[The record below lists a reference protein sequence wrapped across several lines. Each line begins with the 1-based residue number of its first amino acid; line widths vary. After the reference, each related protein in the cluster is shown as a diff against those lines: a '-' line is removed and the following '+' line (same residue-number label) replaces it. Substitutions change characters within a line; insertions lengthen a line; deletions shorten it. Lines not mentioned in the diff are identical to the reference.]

1 MDSKILCVEDE
12 QLILEDLAD
21 ELEDNGY
28 EVIKA
33 QNGKEAIEVLKYDY
47 VDLILSDVMMPL
59 IDGYK
64 LLELVRE
71 RLPQHDETPFV
82 YLTAKSSREDEI
94 RAKSLGVD
102 DFIPKPIDY
111 DLLLA
116 TVKARLARN
125 KKIKETNESRLKRI
139 YYSMKEDQG
148 FKEPLSV
155 SIVAKSH
162 DFVRPIEGALTE
174 LGCLVEFIP
183 EDHLKVRK
191 DSIQKNDLCYMVYS
205 KIVHYHISAMI
216 AQKTT
221 HNRGR
226 TVLMCNGNTDNNL
239 KESFIEQGIGT
250 LIEHPYPPVA
260 IFKTVL
266 DATKN
271 KAR

>member
-1 MDSKILCVEDE
+1 MNEKILCVEDE
-12 QLILEDLAD
+12 QLILDDIAD

-33 QNGKEAIEVLKYDY
+33 NNGKEAIEILKYDY

-71 RLPQHDETPFV
+71 RLPQHDETPFI

-102 DFIPKPIDY
+102 DFIRKPIDY

-116 TVKARLARN
+116 TLKARLARN
-125 KKIKETNESRLKRI
+125 RKIKETNESRLKKI

-148 FKEPLSV
+148 FKEPLSI

-162 DFVRPIEGALTE
+162 DFVSPIESALNQ
-174 LGCLVEFIP
+174 LGCLVEFIS
-183 EDHLKVRK
+183 ESHLKVRK
-191 DSIQKNDLCYMVYS
+191 DSIQQNDLCFMVYS
-205 KIVHYHISAMI
+205 KIVHYYLSGMI
-216 AQKTT
+216 NQKTT

-226 TVLMCNGNTDNNL
+226 TVLMCNGQTDENL
-239 KESFIEQGIGT
+239 KSAFTEQGIGT
-250 LIEHPYPPVA
+250 IIEHPYPPVE

-266 DATKN
+266 DATRN